1 MSPEE
6 HEQILYNEQHYQSF
20 SERRFGLSIP
30 KFLVAC
36 AFVVALLFYL
46 GVLIFGNNSL
56 SVLFQLEEYQSYLTD
71 DIKILKTQNAAL
83 QKQYF
88 ELKELDTDT
97 LPIENGAKP
106 NE

>member
-6 HEQILYNEQHYQSF
+6 HEQILYDQQHYQSF
-20 SERRFGLSIP
+20 SERRFGLSTG

-36 AFVVALLFYL
+36 GFILALLFYL

-56 SVLFQLEEYQSYLTD
+56 SVLLQLEEYQSFLTD
-71 DIKILKTQNAAL
+71 DIENLKTQNAAL

-88 ELKELDTDT
+88 ELKELESDTV
-97 LPIENGAKP
+97 PIENGANP
-106 NE
+106 

>member
-20 SERRFGLSIP
+20 SERRFGLSTP
-30 KFLVAC
+30 KFIVAC
-36 AFVVALLFYL
+36 GFVIALLFYL
-46 GVLIFGNNSL
+46 AVLVFGNNSL
-56 SVLFQLEEYQSYLTD
+56 SVLFQLEEYQSFLSD
-71 DIKILKTQNAAL
+71 DIENLKTQNAAL

-97 LPIENGAKP
+97 VPIENGVNK
-106 NE
+106 

>member
-6 HEQILYNEQHYQSF
+6 HEQILYHEQHYQSF
-20 SERRFGLSIP
+20 SERRFGLSTG

-46 GVLIFGNNSL
+46 ALLIFGNNSL
-56 SVLFQLEEYQSYLTD
+56 SVLFQLEEYQSYLAD
-71 DIKILKTQNAAL
+71 DIENLKKQNAAL

-97 LPIENGAKP
+97 LPIENGATP

>member
-20 SERRFGLSIP
+20 SERRFGLSTP

-36 AFVVALLFYL
+36 AFVLGLFIYL

-56 SVLFQLEEYQSYLTD
+56 SVLFQLEEHQAYLTD
-71 DIKILKTQNAAL
+71 DIENLKTQNAAL

-88 ELKELDTDT
+88 ELKELETDT
-97 LPIENGAKP
+97 VPITNGAIP
-106 NE
+106 HE

>member
-20 SERRFGLSIP
+20 SERRFGLSTA

-36 AFVVALLFYL
+36 AFVLALLFYL

-56 SVLFQLEEYQSYLTD
+56 SVLFQLEEHQSYLSD
-71 DIKILKTQNAAL
+71 DIENLKTQNAAL

-88 ELKELDTDT
+88 ELKELDSDT
-97 LPIENGAKP
+97 LPIENGVRP